1 MHNTTLLCAMLAGLL
16 TAPAALGQQQVNTTA
31 GSAGETVLVAGATGR
46 LGSHLIQLLY
56 DAGYTVRGMSRDPS
70 QAELRYGDQ
79 YDWIAA
85 DLTVPDTLPAAVAG
99 VDRVICAVASNNP
112 TGANNPE
119 TIDYVGTRNLIDAS
133 VAAGVKQFVLVSSV
147 GVTQRFHLLNL
158 TYGEVLIWK
167 REAEEHLRASG
178 LVYTIVRPGGLRPGP
193 ASVEGVA
200 IAQGDAKGGSYIFL
214 PDAAAVMV
222 ATIGNPS
229 AYAKTFEIL
238 NDREQ
243 SVDAWRDDF
252 ALLIAD

>member
-1 MHNTTLLCAMLAGLL
+1 MHNTTFLCALLGGLL

-31 GSAGETVLVAGATGR
+31 GSDGETVLVAGATGR

-112 TGANNPE
+112 SGPNNPE
-119 TIDYVGTRNLIDAS
+119 TVDYGGTRNLIDAS

-167 REAEEHLRASG
+167 RKAEEHLRASG

-214 PDAAAVMV
+214 PDAAAVIV
-222 ATIGNPS
+222 ATIGNPN
-229 AYAKTFEIL
+229 ADAKTFEIL

-243 SVDAWRDDF
+243 SADAWRDDF
-252 ALLIAD
+252 APLIAD